1 MKYLLSLCIIIFIT
15 ALLAES
21 SPAFPT
27 TATTASPTYSAS
39 QPQTTVATGRL
50 ELSGL
55 CSGRVVNLDLLTS
68 EAMKQATV
76 KALRQVS
83 ARTRQSFDRC
93 VIYTPTEKSYLDESK
108 INYLDESIDEFNSDR
123 PWEETTN
130 TAFLLVGVGMKSEPV
145 SAGEDCASKR
155 PVIAGSHDDLPS
167 VLPSNWLEHFQ
178 VRKTINLKAGQMLIG
193 VPLDRSDG
201 SLADGYFAALKR
213 KIEYKHYCSD
223 GWYGGRSHTHSHKSF
238 FKDELIHFNG
248 AGILIT
254 GLTTLP
260 ALDAFKEDAGKHCE
274 ADSKIVTTASHEVYT
289 EMLKGELNLKSLE
302 VPDNGYMANIFRNEF
317 FQILKPAISLSL
329 ADESENVYSAL
340 FRNRTLIGFSNN
352 QVYSCYNK
360 GNLNPVETAVD
371 IDLTYRDA
379 TPKPEFIRAL
389 EFKDNYILGNAP
401 KAMNLALPEHVKVSI
416 SNSEFVT
423 TEEDEV
429 NTRGISIDGPNQS
442 SEEWQ
447 APLTVDMTGNL
458 IEGYQAALSLT
469 GYQKL
474 VLKSNRLLG
483 KRVSIERRSDLTLPV
498 TLSGDRNNQF
508 NTLGNDPCHQLEHTT
523 IIGGFVFSDGTTSCP
538 GGFVIP
544 TTGLPPSELSDSDK
558 RRNHFPGTPSS
569 DSRRFS
575 EKPTETSYESS
586 FRESAT
592 HSVTTPD
599 LSSRAEKPVTSG
611 LSLRSK
617 SDLESITASS
627 HKNFNGTSP
636 PTSPTPLKSTD
647 KRSNSSKD
655 KISEHINTRGNSTR
669 EHPDSSPAS
678 SLPTHS
684 QSLVTQIQPTNNNS
698 TPAGLE
704 FSDDRKRLDSSG
716 MHDWQTALITTG
728 VVAIVGAGIVISYVR
743 YKSRRSL
750 QREPLI
756 KMNAIAEDPLPE

>member
-50 ELSGL
+50 ELSEL

-83 ARTRQSFDRC
+83 ARTRQSIDRC
-93 VIYTPTEKSYLDESK
+93 VINTPTRSSYLDE
-108 INYLDESIDEFNSDR
+108 DIDEFNSDK

-130 TAFLLVGVGMKSEPV
+130 TAFILVGVGMKSEAV

-155 PVIAGSHDDLPS
+155 PVIAGKHDDLPS
-167 VLPSNWLEHFQ
+167 VLPGNWLEHFQ

-193 VPLDRSDG
+193 VPLDSRDG
-201 SLADGYFAALKR
+201 SLADDYFAALKR
-213 KIEYKHYCSD
+213 KVKFEHTCD
-223 GWYGGRSHTHSHKSF
+223 GYYYRSHKSS
-238 FKDELIHFNG
+238 KIDPKISPLVELIHFDG

-260 ALDAFKEDAGKHCE
+260 ALEGFKDDGGKFCGTS
-274 ADSKIVTTASHEVYT
+274 SKIVTAPSHEAQA
-289 EMLKGELNLKSLE
+289 EMLKGELNLKSVE

-317 FQILKPAISLSL
+317 FQILNPAISLSL

-340 FRNRTLIGFSNN
+340 FRNRTLISFSNN
-352 QVYSCYNK
+352 KVYSCYDK
-360 GNLNPVETAVD
+360 GNPVETAVD

-379 TPKPEFIRAL
+379 TPKPEFIQAL

-401 KAMNLALPEHVKVSI
+401 KAMSLALPEHVKVSI
-416 SNSEFVT
+416 ANNEFVT
-423 TEEDEV
+423 TEVDDGD
-429 NTRGISIDGPNQS
+429 TRGISIDGPNQS
-442 SEEWQ
+442 SVEWQ

-458 IEGYQAALSLT
+458 IQGYQAALSLT

-474 VLKSNRLLG
+474 VLKSNQLLG

-636 PTSPTPLKSTD
+636 PASPTPLKSTD

-716 MHDWQTALITTG
+716 MHDWQTVLITTG
-728 VVAIVGAGIVISYVR
+728 VVALVGAGIVISYMR
-743 YKSRRSL
+743 YKSKRSL

-756 KMNAIAEDPLPE
+756 KMNAIAEDPIPE

>member
-15 ALLAES
+15 ALFAES

-50 ELSGL
+50 ELSEL
-55 CSGRVVNLDLLTS
+55 CKGKPLGEDLLTS
-68 EAMKQATV
+68 EAMLQATV

-83 ARTRQSFDRC
+83 ARTRQSIDRC
-93 VIYTPTEKSYLDESK
+93 VINTPTSSSYLDE
-108 INYLDESIDEFNSDR
+108 DIDDFNSGK

-130 TAFLLVGVGMKSEPV
+130 TAFILVGVGMKSEAV
-145 SAGEDCASKR
+145 SAGEGCASKR
-155 PVIAGSHDDLPS
+155 PVIADKDDDLPS
-167 VLPSNWLEHFQ
+167 ALPGNWLEHFQ

-201 SLADGYFAALKR
+201 SLADGYFTALKR
-213 KIEYKHYCSD
+213 KVESGHGHTCGEGWLDEKYK
-223 GWYGGRSHTHSHKSF
+223 KNENKPPIF
-238 FKDELIHFNG
+238 ELIHFNG

-254 GLTTLP
+254 GLTTSP
-260 ALDAFKEDAGKHCE
+260 ALDNFKVDVGKFCKY
-274 ADSKIVTTASHEVYT
+274 DSEFVTIPSHEVHA
-289 EMLKGELNLKSLE
+289 EMLKGELNLKSVE

-352 QVYSCYNK
+352 KVYSCYDK
-360 GNLNPVETAVD
+360 GNPVETAVD

-423 TEEDEV
+423 TEDDV

-442 SEEWQ
+442 SVEWQ
-447 APLTVDMTGNL
+447 FPLTVDMTGNL
-458 IEGYQAALSLT
+458 IQGYQAALSLT

-483 KRVSIERRSDLTLPV
+483 KRLSIERRGDLTLPV
-498 TLSGDRNNQF
+498 TLSGDRNNLYD
-508 NTLGNDPCHQLEHTT
+508 TILEDDPCYQLEHTN
-523 IIGGFVFSDGTTSCP
+523 IIGGLVFSNGRASCP
-538 GGFVIP
+538 RGFAIP
-544 TTGLPPSELSDSDK
+544 TTGLTPSELSDFDK

-636 PTSPTPLKSTD
+636 PASPTPSG

-655 KISEHINTRGNSTR
+655 KIFKHINTEGNSTR

-728 VVAIVGAGIVISYVR
+728 VVALVGAGIVISYVR
-743 YKSRRSL
+743 YKSKRSL